1 MIYFK
6 NLFLSTIRIMITKLP
21 FIPLKRRDK
30 QINVLHINKL
40 QLIKIDMK
48 NETKSFIVYLAY
60 GIFLVAIIYF
70 GISDSSELF
79 EWEYLKETSVGFF
92 IVGLIIYL
100 LSYFKLGVKKSSGL
114 NFSGLITTGI
124 YKHIRHPQILSWMLI
139 LVGISFYLNS
149 PISSILTLLFW
160 FFFKIL
166 FQSIEER
173 QLVKKYGNEYIEYRR
188 KTMSG
193 I

>member
-1 MIYFK
+1 
-6 NLFLSTIRIMITKLP
+6 
-21 FIPLKRRDK
+21 
-30 QINVLHINKL
+30 
-40 QLIKIDMK
+40 MK

-79 EWEYLKETSVGFF
+79 ESEFLKETSVGFF

-124 YKHIRHPQILSWMLI
+124 YKHIRHPQILNWMLI
-139 LVGISFYLNS
+139 LVGISLYLNS
-149 PISSILTLLFW
+149 PISSILTLLLCG
-160 FFFKIL
+160 FFKIL
-166 FQSIEER
+166 FQLIEER
-173 QLVKKYGNEYIEYRR
+173 QLVKKYGNEYIEYRK
-188 KTMSG
+188 KTISC

>member
-1 MIYFK
+1 MHSPLRDATTPY
-6 NLFLSTIRIMITKLP
+6 TE
-21 FIPLKRRDK
+21 PLK
-30 QINVLHINKL
+30 
-40 QLIKIDMK
+40 LIKIDMK

-139 LVGISFYLNS
+139 LVGISLYLNS
-149 PISSILTLLFW
+149 PISSILTLLLW

-173 QLVKKYGNEYIEYRR
+173 QLINKYGNEYIEYRR
-188 KTMSG
+188 KTISG

>member
-1 MIYFK
+1 
-6 NLFLSTIRIMITKLP
+6 
-21 FIPLKRRDK
+21 
-30 QINVLHINKL
+30 
-40 QLIKIDMK
+40 MK

-79 EWEYLKETSVGFF
+79 ESEFLKETSVGFF

-139 LVGISFYLNS
+139 LVGISLYLNS
-149 PISSILTLLFW
+149 PISSILTLLLL

-188 KTMSG
+188 KTMSV

>member
-1 MIYFK
+1 
-6 NLFLSTIRIMITKLP
+6 
-21 FIPLKRRDK
+21 
-30 QINVLHINKL
+30 
-40 QLIKIDMK
+40 MK
-48 NETKSFIVYLAY
+48 NETKSSIVYLAY

-70 GISDSSELF
+70 GISDYSELF

-114 NFSGLITTGI
+114 NFSGLITSGI

-149 PISSILTLLFW
+149 PISSILTLLLW